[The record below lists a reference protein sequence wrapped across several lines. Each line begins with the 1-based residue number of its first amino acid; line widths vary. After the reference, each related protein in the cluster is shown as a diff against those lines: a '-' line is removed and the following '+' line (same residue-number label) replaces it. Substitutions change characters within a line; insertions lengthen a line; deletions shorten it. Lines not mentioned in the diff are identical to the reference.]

1 MLQGRLKLNGFKIP
15 LELVEA
21 FGPFEEFKQ
30 DASIVN
36 LHLKDGSTFKNA
48 LLVYPNELLAI
59 ENQATLPFAIEEI
72 ECIEQT
78 PDNLLITTTSKWPF
92 FTA

>member
-21 FGPFEEFKQ
+21 FGPFEEFKP
-30 DASIVN
+30 DAS
-36 LHLKDGSTFKNA
+36 
-48 LLVYPNELLAI
+48 I

-78 PDNLLITTTSKWPF
+78 PDNLHIRTTSKCPF

>member
-1 MLQGRLKLNGFKIP
+1 MLRGRLKLNGFRIP

-36 LHLKDGSTFKNA
+36 LHLKNGSTFKNA

-72 ECIEQT
+72 KSIEQT
-78 PDNLLITTTSKWPF
+78 PDNLLIRTTSKWPF